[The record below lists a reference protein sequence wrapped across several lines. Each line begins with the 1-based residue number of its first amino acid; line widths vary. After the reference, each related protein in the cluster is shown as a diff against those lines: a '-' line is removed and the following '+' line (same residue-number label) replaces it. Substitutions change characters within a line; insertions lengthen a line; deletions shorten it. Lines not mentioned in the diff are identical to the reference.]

1 MIDVMDNSTNS
12 AILFDNEFSDIMNTK
27 DYAGVKSTVISV
39 IIILNIITNS
49 LVIAVIARYPQL
61 REDRTTFFMFSLS
74 VSDLAAGCTF
84 MPISVAL
91 CSRAT
96 PEVAE
101 MVGLLP
107 KIHACMMWWFAFNS
121 MHSLCWLTISKAIAI
136 LNPFKVEQLLSHK
149 RCYFIIG
156 VFWVIGC
163 VLATINVTALNVI
176 TWNTEV
182 CVYRIPNER
191 TMKAGSMT
199 FFVIAVK
206 LPVSLII
213 YCTIRIFIV
222 VLRTHRQISV
232 LEQSVT
238 VGNNAFGNNGFITV
252 QAIRSSRNII
262 IICIVSLLL
271 STPNLAFAVLDNI
284 TKTPFPDMFSFACV
298 WLFESNTFL
307 NSLLYITLFKLVG
320 QNVVHM
326 LYAIVAYIR
335 AR

>member
-1 MIDVMDNSTNS
+1 MDNGTNS
-12 AILFDNEFSDIMNTK
+12 TILFNNDFSDILNTK
-27 DYAGVKSTVISV
+27 EYAGVKSTVISV
-39 IIILNIITNS
+39 IILLNVIMNS
-49 LVIAVIARYPQL
+49 LVIAVIAHYRQL
-61 REDRTTFFMFSLS
+61 REDRTTLFMFSLS

-84 MPISVAL
+84 MPISAAL

-96 PEVAE
+96 PEVAD

-107 KIHACMMWWFAFNS
+107 KIHAFMMWWFAFNS

-136 LNPFKVEQLLSHK
+136 LKPFKVEQLLSHK

-156 VFWVIGC
+156 TFWVIGF
-163 VLATINVTALNVI
+163 VFAMINVTAISVI
-176 TWNTEV
+176 TWNTDV

-191 TMKAGSMT
+191 TVKAGSMT
-199 FFVIAVK
+199 FFLIAVV

-213 YCTIRIFIV
+213 YCTIRIFIAV
-222 VLRTHRQISV
+222 MRTHRQISA

-238 VGNNAFGNNGFITV
+238 VGNSSTGNTGLVTV
-252 QAIRSSRNII
+252 QAIRSSRNVI

-271 STPNLAFAVLDNI
+271 STPTLAIAVLDNI
-284 TKTPFPDMFSFACV
+284 SNTPFPDVLVFVGV

-307 NSLLYITLFKLVG
+307 NSLLYIALFKSVG
-320 QNVVHM
+320 QSVVHM
-326 LYAIVAYIR
+326 LYAIVVYIR